1 MRIINFKAREMR
13 KTQIFWA
20 WSSFLAGE
28 VLQFWSYVK
37 TGRILLIEDLYGGW
51 WIGMILSALLGFF
64 AVPSMLGL
72 TKMFEEDDPVLSRV
86 LFYIFNF
93 GIFFAPYAT
102 IFLTLLLFFG
112 FIMYLD
118 ENELKNDTNKKGMF
132 YIGELVAIVLGNIF
146 MHWYYAR
153 TKCDPI
159 VTPFLNALGVHER
172 LTGWLWISTACLL
185 VNFVFFAVLTT
196 GTDEFEKGETWYFVI
211 TILVT
216 MLFPGIGQVL
226 LLIANIVVAC
236 LKNRFADKA
245 FMFPM
250 IGVCLVMLVMW
261 IIGMVH
267 LVQTQGWQ
275 ELPLVEYV
283 LEFLQAVK

>member
-1 MRIINFKAREMR
+1 MR

-196 GTDEFEKGETWYFVI
+196 GTDEFEKWETWYFVI